1 MAGLYTG
8 DPIDSATERAQGVNL
23 ISSSLGEQMAAE
35 FQSGM
40 AATPTARL
48 GRLAS
53 SYDPNGEMLTPE
65 QANARYPGVDFK
77 SNTADSVASSLYKAR
92 QDQAMRDS
100 IIARGPGGVIAGIGG
115 FGSRLLPQMFDPLN
129 VASMFVPG
137 LGETRAAAI
146 LGRAGIESTL
156 ATRALAGA
164 SQGMAGQ
171 ALLEPTNAAL
181 DHADQNDW
189 SMSRALIDI
198 GLGSLF
204 GGGLHAAG
212 GAIADRLGVGGA
224 ASQPAEDAEAAT
236 EAVNPIAQRMEAA
249 GPLAHDA
256 AMREG
261 IAALVEDRPNIVSE
275 GLGFQDSLLHQN
287 ETANVS
293 DELAGWQRQQEGLS
307 ADQDGL
313 LNEAATTDEA
323 ASAQNDRAR
332 ASTEDLQGRADALQ
346 TEHDQLGQEAQAAR
360 DRYSRQVEDTTG
372 DRITAI
378 RDELAQ
384 DSLPAARREALEA
397 ELRMVTEGGGQS
409 AADRALEMART
420 LAHAGGLERRQSALA
435 KQIRQIQSRM
445 KRVRV
450 AGPDVWNTPEFRAAA
465 ARIQSR
471 QDVLHALTHRSLGR
485 YARRI
490 GSSASDRD
498 LAALARSVLQ
508 ATGDD
513 RRPAI
518 AAALDQVRGARGPRS
533 LHYLD
538 RVAEAYQ
545 GYLRSTAGSVAE
557 TGEPEIDAAQ
567 NILNAPNQ
575 QAAAMDALR
584 RSALA
589 DQPEIQAARRSVDQG
604 AQGAPEADTSD
615 PARELAEAR
624 AAYEQDRAE
633 FEASAT
639 DEERKALAAIDTE
652 FSTEEG
658 DARAIEAATLCMAG
672 RL

>member
-40 AATPTARL
+40 AETPTARL

-65 QANARYPGVDFK
+65 QANARYPGVGFK

-164 SQGMAGQ
+164 TQGMAGQ

-198 GLGSLF
+198 GIGGLF

-212 GAIADRLGVGGA
+212 GAIADRLAAGRA
-224 ASQPAEDAEAAT
+224 ASQPAEAAP
-236 EAVNPIAQRMEAA
+236 EAVNPIAQRMEEA

-287 ETANVS
+287 EAANVS

-332 ASTEDLQGRADALQ
+332 ASTEDLQSRADALQ
-346 TEHDQLGQEAQAAR
+346 AEHDQLGQEAQAAR
-360 DRYSRQVEDTTG
+360 DRYSRQIEDTTG

-384 DSLPAARREALEA
+384 DSLPATRRAALED

-420 LAHAGGLERRQSALA
+420 LAHAGGLERRQGALA

-450 AGPDVWNTPEFRAAA
+450 AGPDAWNTPEFRAAA

-471 QDVLHALTHRSLGR
+471 QDVLHALTHRSLAR

-498 LAALARSVLQ
+498 LADLARAVLQ
-508 ATGDD
+508 AMTDGRQLP
-513 RRPAI
+513 RRSI
-518 AAALDQVRGARGPRS
+518 RSGARVALGRRTISTGWLKPTRATFGPPPAAWPR
-533 LHYLD
+533 
-538 RVAEAYQ
+538 R
-545 GYLRSTAGSVAE
+545 GS
-557 TGEPEIDAAQ
+557 
-567 NILNAPNQ
+567 
-575 QAAAMDALR
+575 R
-584 RSALA
+584 RSA
-589 DQPEIQAARRSVDQG
+589 PRR
-604 AQGAPEADTSD
+604 TS
-615 PARELAEAR
+615 
-624 AAYEQDRAE
+624 
-633 FEASAT
+633 
-639 DEERKALAAIDTE
+639 
-652 FSTEEG
+652 
-658 DARAIEAATLCMAG
+658 
-672 RL
+672 